1 MSGLEPRA
9 VAVAPQREFDSFQ
22 GPTVDRNAEDNFSV
36 ALPAAADEE
45 GGGMTALQWA
55 ALRDEARRSQESARA
70 SQAGNR
76 PSSHQASAVAVR
88 PSSDGYMPS
97 SHQGAGADM
106 EGRPSGGGQD
116 PSGAA
121 GVEVAQEGAVEGSE
135 VAAGPQ
141 QRQSESAREPSRL
154 SQEAGPRASH
164 DSVRNAWGE

>member
-1 MSGLEPRA
+1 M
-9 VAVAPQREFDSFQ
+9 APQREFDSFQ
-22 GPTVDRNAEDNFSV
+22 GPAVDRNAEDNFSV

-55 ALRDEARRSQESARA
+55 ALRDEARRSLESARA

-88 PSSDGYMPS
+88 PSGDRYRPS

-106 EGRPSGGGQD
+106 QGRRSGEAQD

-121 GVEVAQEGAVEGSE
+121 GVEGASVEGAVEGSE

-164 DSVRNAWGE
+164 DSIRNAWGE